1 MLFFGKKP
9 DAHKKN
15 TMAMG
20 APLTRSQMREATR
33 KRISLISREFGAAF
47 RFLEDHPRSVT
58 FFGSSKAD
66 PQNEYYKRAES
77 LAARIVKEL
86 GYSVISGGGP
96 GVMEAANKGAFEVGG
111 SSLGITIDL
120 PKKQINNK
128 YLTDYVPLFYFF
140 TRKVALSFS
149 AEAFVFFP
157 GGFGTLDEL
166 FELLTL
172 AQTKKIKSVPII
184 LVGRDYWEA
193 FRGFLEKE
201 LVLRGM
207 ILESDLSIL
216 TIEDDE
222 EKVLD
227 IIRRAP
233 PRDEVP
239 FNEADHQKWL

>member
-1 MLFFGKKP
+1 
-9 DAHKKN
+9 
-15 TMAMG
+15 
-20 APLTRSQMREATR
+20 LTRSQMREATR

-140 TRKVALSFS
+140 TRKFIAQIIFNLFSFI
-149 AEAFVFFP
+149 A
-157 GGFGTLDEL
+157 
-166 FELLTL
+166 
-172 AQTKKIKSVPII
+172 
-184 LVGRDYWEA
+184 
-193 FRGFLEKE
+193 
-201 LVLRGM
+201 
-207 ILESDLSIL
+207 
-216 TIEDDE
+216 DD
-222 EKVLD
+222 
-227 IIRRAP
+227 
-233 PRDEVP
+233 
-239 FNEADHQKWL
+239 